1 VTNILAGLNPTTV
14 PVAGGKPKSNG
25 FYALKFNKLTKTGP
39 IAAAL
44 PSDLEALIWFDRN
57 LVIGKGRNWFGERIS
72 QTKQKA
78 HLLLST
84 LDMERDVIV
93 SRQCYLSSYT
103 FPAVYLAPALVQHV
117 NSIESQ
123 GTKIKRQLFME
134 SCLKTGELQ
143 NSAVLAT
150 GRRMLACLGD
160 GMGCVRS

>member
-1 VTNILAGLNPTTV
+1 VRRSTRAGDQYFSRSEPDNGSCGRREAEIKWILCTQ
-14 PVAGGKPKSNG
+14 
-25 FYALKFNKLTKTGP
+25 
-39 IAAAL
+39 AL